1 MRDAILFLLKE
12 MERQNCKFGDQIVPT
27 FLKPVFFS
35 EKELPMITHVSRHII
50 NILEKVADL
59 YFSHPEMRE
68 YFNLKDKFKRTK
80 RNTRPYLS
88 ILVKRAGSG

>member
-1 MRDAILFLLKE
+1 MKQINRQYDVFIKAHPEEMRDAILLLLKE

-35 EKELPMITHVSRHII
+35 EKELSMITHVSRHII

-68 YFNLKDKFKRTK
+68 YFNLQR
-80 RNTRPYLS
+80 
-88 ILVKRAGSG
+88 VCWQ